1 MRETKGIK
9 YYVYD
14 KTDEKIFFTNSKKNL
29 KKAFETQD
37 KKVLNDYFPEKDNQ
51 THRDKNKIENR
62 IKRKYRKLYLRSE
75 TVCFIHT
82 VITGQCG

>member
-1 MRETKGIK
+1 MNENNRNQR
-9 YYVYD
+9 YPY
-14 KTDEKIFFTNSKKNL
+14 NSKL
-29 KKAFETQD
+29 
-37 KKVLNDYFPEKDNQ
+37 LFPEKDNQ

>member
-1 MRETKGIK
+1 MFRRTPGITKHK
-9 YYVYD
+9 MNENNRNQHYPH
-14 KTDEKIFFTNSKKNL
+14 NSKL
-29 KKAFETQD
+29 
-37 KKVLNDYFPEKDNQ
+37 LFPEKDNQ
-51 THRDKNKIENR
+51 THRDKNEIENR

>member
-1 MRETKGIK
+1 MFRRTPCITKHK
-9 YYVYD
+9 MNENNRNQRYPH
-14 KTDEKIFFTNSKKNL
+14 NSKL
-29 KKAFETQD
+29 
-37 KKVLNDYFPEKDNQ
+37 LFPEKDNQ

-75 TVCFIHT
+75 TMCFIHT